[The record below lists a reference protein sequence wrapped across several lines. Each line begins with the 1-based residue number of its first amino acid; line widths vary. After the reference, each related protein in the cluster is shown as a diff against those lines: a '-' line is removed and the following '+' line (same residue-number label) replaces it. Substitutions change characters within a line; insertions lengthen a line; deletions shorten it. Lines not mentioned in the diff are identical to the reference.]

1 LGCAPPPSEAD
12 AIVSDIVEAVWHGM
26 EAVTIEGDVLRATII
41 PGLGAKI
48 ASLVDK
54 RSDHEWLVGP
64 GSRPVRPVPYG
75 ATWAE
80 HDMSG
85 WDEMFPTINACPYPG
100 PAAPGTP
107 LPDHGEVWSMPWSR
121 QPAGG
126 GELALGVTGRALP
139 YRLTRTTSVE
149 GSSLRLRYGIVN
161 LGKEQLSFLW
171 AAHPQFTCTAE
182 TRILLPPEVHQVLR
196 VYDPRM
202 GWQPQGTPQKWPE
215 ALDPDGHPA
224 RLDRVG
230 TVSRKDCR
238 KLYLMPGQR
247 ENWAGLVDRTSG
259 NWLRLKWDASIV
271 PYLGIWIDEGCF
283 NTVSTVALEPTTGF
297 YDSLATAA
305 EAGRVMNVPAQTSK
319 AWEVVVEVG
328 TEGIPWPSD

>member
-12 AIVSDIVEAVWHGM
+12 EIVSDIVEAVWHGM
-26 EAVTIEGDVLRATII
+26 EAVTIEGAVLRATII

-54 RSDHEWLVGP
+54 RIDHEWLVGP
-64 GSRPVRPVPYG
+64 GSRPVRPVAYG

-121 QPAGG
+121 EPAAA
-126 GELALGVTGRALP
+126 GELTLGVSGHALP
-139 YRLTRTTSVE
+139 YRLIRTASVE
-149 GSSLRLRYGIVN
+149 GSSLRLRYRVVN
-161 LGKEQLSFLW
+161 LAGDPLSFLW
-171 AAHPQFTCTAE
+171 AAHPQFACTAE
-182 TRILLPPEVHQVLR
+182 TRILLPPEVHEVLR
-196 VYDPRM
+196 VYDPGM
-202 GWQPQGTPQKWPE
+202 GWSAEGTHQSWPE
-215 ALDPDGHPA
+215 TLDPGGPPV

-230 TVSRKDCR
+230 AVSRDDCR
-238 KLYLMPGQR
+238 KLYVPAELR
-247 ENWAGLVDRTSG
+247 VSWAGLVDASSG
-259 NWLRLKWDASIV
+259 NWLRLKWNAGMV
-271 PYLGIWIDEGCF
+271 PYLGVWVDEGCF

-297 YDSLATAA
+297 YDSLATAVQ
-305 EAGRVMNVPAQTSK
+305 AGRILTLPPNA
-319 AWEVVVEVG
+319 AREWEVVVEVG
-328 TEGIPWPSD
+328 TEGVPWPPD

>member
-1 LGCAPPPSEAD
+1 VSEILD
-12 AIVSDIVEAVWHGM
+12 SVWHGM
-26 EAVTIEGDVLRATII
+26 DAITIEGDVLRATIL

-54 RSDHEWLVGP
+54 RVDHEWLVGP
-64 GSRPVRPVPYG
+64 DSRPVRPVPYG

-121 QPAGG
+121 EPAAAD
-126 GELALGVTGRALP
+126 ELALGVTGRALP
-139 YRLTRTTSVE
+139 YRLIRTASVE
-149 GSSLRLRYGIVN
+149 GASLRLRYRVVN
-161 LGKEQLSFLW
+161 QGTDPLSCLW
-171 AAHPQFTCTAE
+171 AAHPQFTVSAE
-182 TRILLPPEVHQVLR
+182 TRIVLAPEVHEVLR
-196 VYDPRM
+196 VYDPGM
-202 GWQPQGTPQKWPE
+202 GWQARGTVQTWPE
-215 ALDPDGHPA
+215 ALDPSGHPV

-230 TVSRKDCR
+230 VVTEKDCR
-238 KLYLMPGQR
+238 KLYMTPEQR
-247 ENWAGLVDRTSG
+247 ANWAGLVDAGSG
-259 NWLRLKWDASIV
+259 NWLRLKWDAGMV
-271 PYLGIWIDEGCF
+271 PYLGLWVDEGCF

-305 EAGRVMNVPAQTSK
+305 QAGRVVTIAPK
-319 AWEVVVEVG
+319 ATTDWEVVVQVG
-328 TEGIPWPSD
+328 SEGIPWPPD